1 MKLADRFRRHPA
13 GAGSAGPLAPEAP
26 ESAPGPLTPQTRQQL
41 DKSRTLGAGR
51 YAAKKALDALPG
63 AERKNPYPTG
73 PLPVQAVAQA
83 IAKADADAAEHERTP
98 LAALT
103 GKPTFTPKV
112 AETAAQPALPANARV
127 PSRPAAVRA
136 DVPEL
141 AMLGRVRLGLEK
153 KYRAEAFIADRQ
165 MPCFDAAVRTAGW
178 LGLHMPRRRIAVCQ
192 YWETETWLKKAL
204 AAVTAEADAAEAEIR
219 ARNAAWDVVEKQ
231 ARARRRAAADAA
243 PAALESAQ

>member
-13 GAGSAGPLAPEAP
+13 DADPGETLFNGPERARAAALFASPPAVAGAPAAPA
-26 ESAPGPLTPQTRQQL
+26 
-41 DKSRTLGAGR
+41 
-51 YAAKKALDALPG
+51 G

-73 PLPVQAVAQA
+73 PLPVL
-83 IAKADADAAEHERTP
+83 DGDGSGRTTFRP
-98 LAALT
+98 Q
-103 GKPTFTPKV
+103 PTFTPK
-112 AETAAQPALPANARV
+112 ETAAQPVLPADVRV

-204 AAVTAEADAAEAEIR
+204 AAVDAEADAAEAEIR